1 MPKVNDDSE
10 RKISIDVSITPTQKE
25 EADEMAVAEG
35 WNRGEFY
42 RLLFIEGLA
51 AYAEKSNKR
60 RINKR
65 LRMGQQ
71 DG

>member
-42 RLLFIEGLA
+42 RLLFI
-51 AYAEKSNKR
+51 
-60 RINKR
+60 
-65 LRMGQQ
+65 
-71 DG
+71 